1 MPRVDNNRGLAIPY
15 RPGFPG
21 DGTGTQEEQMRAI
34 WDEFA
39 RIAIAT
45 AAIDQPVSVGATVA
59 GLIPVG
65 PTIVWTRLFDA
76 DFVNDPWANPSDS
89 FDVQTGVYTVPQ
101 EGVYTITMQ
110 LTVDAFATPQVKDYY
125 AGIRMTILPAGEV
138 VPVETFSYNG
148 GPDTV
153 PVAVLMTWTGTA
165 NSGTAFAFD
174 GTVVHEQVTGTTDYR
189 AVLSVV
195 RMSGIGDNTA

>member
-1 MPRVDNNRGLAIPY
+1 MPRVDNNRGVAIPY

-21 DGTGTQEEQMRAI
+21 AGAGTQEEQMRAI
-34 WDEFA
+34 WDELT

-59 GLIPVG
+59 GLIPVQ
-65 PTIVWTRLFDA
+65 PTVIWTRLFDA
-76 DFVNDPWANPSDS
+76 DFVGDPWATPSDS
-89 FDVQTGVYTVPQ
+89 LDVQTGVYTVPT
-101 EGVYTITMQ
+101 EGVYVINMQ
-110 LTVDAFATPQVKDYY
+110 LTIDAFATPQVKDYY
-125 AGIRMTILPAGEV
+125 AGIRLTVSPVDGVPASV
-138 VPVETFSYNG
+138 FSYSG

-153 PVAVLMTWTGTA
+153 PVSVLITWTGA
-165 NSGTAFAFD
+165 ASQGTAFAFD

-189 AVLSVV
+189 ATLSVV